1 MAISV
6 NAVSGAYF
14 ANYGGEY
21 VGITEDGYEL
31 EQTTFAEPIRG
42 DNLGDSIQD
51 EVYRGTDVFLNF
63 VLIEYNQAV
72 AASGGTDDTPIFHP
86 HDDVLGQLGKP
97 GVLRGSVSGSG
108 LALTRYSAATTATA
122 VPLPLCAV
130 GEGSGS
136 SAFVL
141 TVIVPSFTSVPPN
154 ECIPVANLPSESK
167 LAVMPNFFVP
177 VIISFSDVTTIS

>member
-86 HDDVLGQLGKP
+86 HDDVLGLLGKP
-97 GVLRGSVSGSG
+97 GVLRGSFSGSG
-108 LALTRYSAATTATA
+108 LALTRYSADTTATA
-122 VPLPLCAV
+122 VTLTLTKSVLASNFPVRLLMANRLKKIPMRMQAFPNYTEVGTTAGGYTALPAGNWYV
-130 GEGSGS
+130 W
-136 SAFVL
+136 
-141 TVIVPSFTSVPPN
+141 T
-154 ECIPVANLPSESK
+154 
-167 LAVMPNFFVP
+167 
-177 VIISFSDVTTIS
+177 